1 MKDSSEPMHRL
12 RLKLEDDLRGL
23 GALSLPDR
31 LPLKDMAGAKQVV
44 LSVGNVRHLDQAG
57 AAMLVR
63 LYSQLRVRGTE
74 LLLTDVPP
82 NVRKT
87 LDRVG
92 LSELVPCVGSVTRER
107 KLTPEVGVP
116 AAQPET

>member
-1 MKDSSEPMHRL
+1 MTDARESVHRL
-12 RLKLEDDLRGL
+12 RIKLDDDLRGL

-44 LSVGNVRHLDQAG
+44 LSLGNVRHLDQAG

-63 LYSQLRVRGTE
+63 LYSQLRVRGSE
-74 LLLTDVPP
+74 LLLADVPL

-87 LDRVG
+87 LRQVG
-92 LSELVPCVGSVTRER
+92 LSELVPCVGSVPRER
-107 KLTPEVGVP
+107 KLTPEIAVP